1 MKERPFARIHLV
13 LALLVLLNLLGA
25 ALVPPWMDDD
35 TRRRIEA
42 TGVVRVGLD
51 PAYPPFEM
59 EQEGQIVGFDIDL
72 AQALAGQMG
81 VQVQLVPMGYDS
93 LYDALVSGEIDLILS
108 SYPYS
113 PELCR
118 RERCTQPYF
127 QAGQVLVVRAG
138 SEIDGPRALRGK
150 RVGVEMGGAGDSLVQ
165 PWERA
170 GIISRR
176 VAFLSPGEALEALLA
191 GDVDAA
197 VVDRISA
204 LAFVLGRG
212 GVEIRGPVLQD
223 ESFVAVVARR
233 SVWLH
238 HRLQRALRRLAREG
252 TLSALE
258 ARWCSEVRP

>member
-1 MKERPFARIHLV
+1 MAERAFARIHLV
-13 LALLVLLNLLGA
+13 LALFVLLNLLGA
-25 ALVPPWMDDD
+25 ALIPPWMDDD

-59 EQEGQIVGFDIDL
+59 EEEGHIVGFDVDL
-72 AQALAGQMG
+72 AQALARQIG
-81 VQVQLVPMGYDS
+81 VQVEFVPMGYDS
-93 LYDALVSGEIDLILS
+93 LYDALASGAIDLILS

-118 RERCTQPYF
+118 RERCTRPYF
-127 QAGQVLVVRAG
+127 QAGQVLVVRVG
-138 SEIDGPRALRGK
+138 SDIDGPRALRG
-150 RVGVEMGGAGDSLVQ
+150 RTVGVEMGGAGDALVQ
-165 PWERA
+165 PWERTGSIA
-170 GIISRR
+170 RR
-176 VAFLSPGEALEALLA
+176 VGFFSPEEALEALSA
-191 GDVDAA
+191 GEVDAV

-204 LAFVLGRG
+204 LAFVLGQG

-238 HRLQRALRRLAREG
+238 HRLQRALRRLARDG
-252 TLSALE
+252 TLDRLE
-258 ARWCSEVRP
+258 VRWCGQS

>member
-1 MKERPFARIHLV
+1 MAERPFARIHLI
-13 LALLVLLNLLGA
+13 LALLVLMNLLA
-25 ALVPPWMDDD
+25 SVLIPAWMDDD
-35 TRRRIEA
+35 TRRRIET

-59 EQEGQIVGFDIDL
+59 EEEGQIVGFDVDL
-72 AQALAGQMG
+72 VQALAREIG
-81 VQVQLVPMGYDS
+81 VRVEFLPMGYDS
-93 LYDALVSGEIDLILS
+93 LYDALVSGQIDLIVS

-118 RERCTQPYF
+118 RERCTRPYF

-138 SEIDGPRALRGK
+138 SEIGGPGALRGK
-150 RVGVEMGGAGDSLVQ
+150 TVGVEMGSAGDALVK

-170 GIISRR
+170 GSIARR
-176 VAFLSPGEALEALLA
+176 IPFFSPEEALEAVSA
-191 GDVDAA
+191 GEVDAA

-238 HRLQRALRRLAREG
+238 HRVQRALRRLARDG
-252 TLSALE
+252 TLAALE
-258 ARWCSEVRP
+258 AHWCGQP